1 MMHSREQ
8 RTIVDGVEFERVF
21 GFPSIFIA
29 IASSMQPARLLI
41 GFMMV
46 IVLMASGRLW
56 DSVSPSL
63 AVPLGSTVEE
73 TVLSQKRQVAI
84 AQSSTALGRTAPTNL
99 QEWSVSD
106 AQAKLLAAW
115 SVYKD
120 GDNVTKED
128 IAEFE
133 RLYFSLESVRDLGP
147 FESSAIYVSTGWN
160 NIVDSALE
168 LDVVGSWRGVVA
180 IVWDLPQLL
189 WSAGQHWFIS
199 IYGFVLVLTLSIGG
213 GGIARMQACQHA
225 RGSRISA
232 ASAVQYSSQRWRA
245 TLLALTAPGM
255 LVAGVSIA
263 LVLFGFALFNIPVL
277 NLVGGILY
285 GVALVFGFLIALV
298 SIVYAVCWPL
308 LVPAVAVENCEGG
321 EAVQRSFAYT
331 FARPMHL
338 IGYMAALVVGLVI
351 GYVLAR
357 LLANL
362 TLDFTANLVD
372 AWSFNASLGNAGSI
386 PVDGIPVAGMAWY
399 ESASGSL
406 ISLWETVVQDL
417 MVGWLFSGFFSASV
431 MVYLLMR
438 YVCDRQDTHDIWWS
452 GMIPGT
458 SVPDPAQNT
467 TD

>member
-1 MMHSREQ
+1 
-8 RTIVDGVEFERVF
+8 
-21 GFPSIFIA
+21 
-29 IASSMQPARLLI
+29 
-41 GFMMV
+41 
-46 IVLMASGRLW
+46 
-56 DSVSPSL
+56 
-63 AVPLGSTVEE
+63 
-73 TVLSQKRQVAI
+73 
-84 AQSSTALGRTAPTNL
+84 
-99 QEWSVSD
+99 
-106 AQAKLLAAW
+106 
-115 SVYKD
+115 
-120 GDNVTKED
+120 
-128 IAEFE
+128 
-133 RLYFSLESVRDLGP
+133 
-147 FESSAIYVSTGWN
+147 
-160 NIVDSALE
+160 
-168 LDVVGSWRGVVA
+168 
-180 IVWDLPQLL
+180 
-189 WSAGQHWFIS
+189 
-199 IYGFVLVLTLSIGG
+199 
-213 GGIARMQACQHA
+213 
-225 RGSRISA
+225 
-232 ASAVQYSSQRWRA
+232 
-245 TLLALTAPGM
+245 M
-255 LVAGVSIA
+255 LVAGVSIG

-386 PVDGIPVAGMAWY
+386 PADGLPVAGMAWY

-438 YVCDRQDTHDIWWS
+438 FACDRQDTHDIWWS